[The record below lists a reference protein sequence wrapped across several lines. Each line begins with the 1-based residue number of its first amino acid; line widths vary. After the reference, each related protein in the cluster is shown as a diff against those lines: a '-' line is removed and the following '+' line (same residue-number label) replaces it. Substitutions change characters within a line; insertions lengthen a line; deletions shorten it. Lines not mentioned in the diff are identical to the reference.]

1 MRFLTL
7 LLPLTLLSTPAL
19 AHPPNS
25 DDAPKTLEQAL
36 KAKPDDGASLKD
48 ALPSEAAIEE
58 MIEELPD
65 FNHLMDG
72 LLKIAQ
78 NEEVREQFTD
88 SALHMKEQFEK
99 SGVMEPRDNGL
110 PDFNAGIAVL
120 LRSLSDDDGIGGMIE
135 SLEGVGDELETV
147 MKESFDKDRKSDE

>member
-19 AHPPNS
+19 AHPPQT

-58 MIEELPD
+58 IIEELPD

-99 SGVMEPRDNGL
+99 SGAMEPRENGL

-135 SLEGVGDELETV
+135 SLEGVSDELETV
-147 MKESFDKDRKSDE
+147 MQESFDKDLKSDK

>member
-1 MRFLTL
+1 MCVLID
-7 LLPLTLLSTPAL
+7 PLTLLSTPAL

-25 DDAPKTLEQAL
+25 DDTPKTLEQAL

-99 SGVMEPRDNGL
+99 SGAMEPRDNGL
-110 PDFNAGIAVL
+110 PDINAGLAVL
-120 LRSLSDDDGIGGMIE
+120 LRSLSDEDGIGGMLDA
-135 SLEGVGDELETV
+135 LEGVGDELETV
-147 MKESFDKDRKSDE
+147 IQESVEKKGQKQGN